1 MTIAESLKR
10 FRKKWGLTQKQI
22 ASVLGVSQQTYQVY
36 EGKSVPSASIIV
48 QLANHYNVTADY
60 LLGLSDTPTGNTA
73 ENPMTVEVDD
83 EDSNALT
90 IAAESDR
97 ILDYHENL
105 AHVLAKQGIKI

>member
-10 FRKKWGLTQKQI
+10 FRKNFNLTQKQV
-22 ASVLGVSQQTYQVY
+22 STVLGISQQSYQVY
-36 EGKSVPSASIIV
+36 ENKSIPSASTIV
-48 QLANHYNVTADY
+48 KLANAYNVSADY
-60 LLGLSDTPTGNTA
+60 LLGLSDVPNSKI
-73 ENPMTVEVDD
+73 ENPAPVEVDD